1 MKRQV
6 GLVQKC
12 VLSVLL
18 GGVAWAIPGMQAL
31 AADQLPVK
39 APAVEPIPYWWW
51 HGEMDIGGRFFL
63 NNPQKNGSN
72 FLGQNSLAK
81 FYEYRDLRPGP
92 FGNIWLSTGS
102 NDGLYQVDIG
112 GKNIG
117 YSDQNYNASTG
128 GQHYF
133 NDQSYYLE
141 ASKAGQHY
149 FNFLWDQTPHLYSTS
164 ALTPY
169 NGIGG
174 NLTLPAGMATA
185 LLNAAKAANYN
196 GPGGVRSIINANL
209 HQTDVGIRRDTA
221 AFEYRWTPTDAW
233 DIKADYSHMHRSG
246 TQAMGVIFNNST
258 SGIIAEAPVPVND
271 TTQNF
276 GVNGEYAGTSPW
288 GKKFNIKLAYN
299 GSIYEGDNSFNIDN
313 PFFNPADPR
322 RGNTPFANPCNNGL
336 DCIPALGTVSMYPN
350 NNANAVSGTAGVDL
364 PWQSRYM
371 GTLSYTM
378 MRQNDSFLP
387 FTTNPLLTPAVTP
400 GMILINGQP
409 ATSLA
414 ALPASSL
421 DGQVNTLLSN
431 NVVVTQITP
440 ELKSKL
446 GYRYYNYDNDTP
458 TIFFPQF
465 VGTDERIYAPN
476 TPGVTPKRS
485 VPTSYTKQNA
495 LAELIWTPWN
505 GTTLGAQYGYERYNY
520 SYNDVDSTSEN
531 LGKLYGVY
539 KAFSWLVFRGSWQ
552 FSERRYGTYTNQI
565 QSSLTGGWNQNYR
578 SPYLANV
585 DQNKGKFQL
594 DVVVIPTVTVS
605 PFAGFRFNDYKTNVD
620 AREVGI
626 LKDDSWNAGVE
637 LVWAPNRRTQFMF
650 SYTYDDYQRH
660 IVGGGGTTGL
670 ATNTWDSNVNDNVNT
685 FTAALKQVLIEDKL
699 DLKLS
704 YVYSQANGT
713 WTTVPFFYNGFVP
726 NANPRLSPN
735 PFYPDTRTNFQRFD
749 ALATYKLDPGWV
761 RQMGWKGEALIKVRY
776 AWERNSVND
785 WQIDSMQPYMFI
797 TPFSS
802 GVGGTQTMLW
812 LAGDNPNYNVHLLA
826 AALALKW

>member
-1 MKRQV
+1 MKRQG

-12 VLSVLL
+12 VLSGLL
-18 GGVAWAIPGMQAL
+18 SSAAWALPGMPAL

-39 APAVEPIPYWWW
+39 APAAVEAIPYWWW
-51 HGEMDIGGRFFL
+51 HGEVDIGGRFFL
-63 NNPQKNGSN
+63 NDPQRNGLN
-72 FLGQNSLAK
+72 YLGQKSLAK

-92 FGNIWLSTGS
+92 FGYLWLSTGS
-102 NDGLYQVDIG
+102 RDGLYQVDLG

-117 YSDQNYNASTG
+117 WDDQY
-128 GQHYF
+128 
-133 NDQSYYLE
+133 YYLE
-141 ASKAGQHY
+141 ASKAGEHY
-149 FNFLWDQTPHLYSTS
+149 FNFLWDETPHLYSTS

-169 NGIGG
+169 GVVGG
-174 NLTLPAGMATA
+174 NVILPPGLSTS
-185 LLNAAKAANYN
+185 LWNAAHASNFN
-196 GPGGVRSIINANL
+196 GPGGVQSIINANL
-209 HQTDVGIRRDTA
+209 HQTDIGIRRDTA

-233 DIKADYSHMHRSG
+233 DIRADYSHMHREG
-246 TQAMGVIFNNST
+246 TQAMGVVFNNST
-258 SGIIAEAPVPVND
+258 SGIIAQAPTPVND

-299 GSIYEGDNSFNIDN
+299 GSVYDGDSSFNIDN
-313 PFFNPADPR
+313 PFFNPAIQS
-322 RGNTPFANPCNNGL
+322 RGNQPFTVGCNTT
-336 DCIPALGTVSMYPN
+336 DCLPAFGTVSMYPN
-350 NNANAVSGTAGVDL
+350 NNSNAFSGTVGADL

-371 GTLSYTM
+371 GTVSYTM
-378 MRQNDSFLP
+378 MRQNDNFSP
-387 FTTNPLLTPAVTP
+387 FTTNSLLNPP
-400 GMILINGQP
+400 GRILINGQP

-414 ALPASSL
+414 GLPGSSL
-421 DGQVNTLLSN
+421 NGEVNTFLSN

-446 GYRYYNYDNDTP
+446 AYRYFNYDNETP
-458 TIFFPQF
+458 ILFFPQW
-465 VGTDERIYAPN
+465 VGTDEHLYPPGN
-476 TPGVTPKRS
+476 TPKSS
-485 VPTSYTKQNA
+485 VPTSYTKQNG

-520 SYNDVDSTSEN
+520 SYNDVDHTSEN

-539 KAFSWLVFRGSWQ
+539 KAYSWLSFRGSWQ

-578 SPYLANV
+578 SPYLANRNQ
-585 DQNKGKFQL
+585 DKGKFQV

-605 PFAGFRFNDYKTNVD
+605 PFAGFRLDDYKTNVSVG
-620 AREVGI
+620 EIGI
-626 LKDDSWNAGVE
+626 LKDNSWNAGVE
-637 LVWAPNRRTQFMF
+637 LVWAPTRATQFML
-650 SYTYDDYQRH
+650 SYTYDDGKQN

-685 FTAALKQVLIEDKL
+685 FTAALKQNLIEDKL

-704 YVYSQANGT
+704 YVYSLVNGT
-713 WTTVPFFYNGFVP
+713 WTTVPFFYNSYVP
-726 NANPRLSPN
+726 NANPNLSPN
-735 PFYPDTRTNFQRFD
+735 PNYPDTRSTWQRLD
-749 ALATYKLDPGWV
+749 ALLTYRLDPSWV
-761 RQMGWKGEALIKVRY
+761 HQMGFKGEALIKMRY

-785 WQIDSMQPYMFI
+785 WQINNMQPYMFVQ
-797 TPFSS
+797 PFSS